1 MFDDVAGIKEL
12 LKMSCNGN
20 FYLLFRFNFA
30 YCYQPSGGS
39 KYIKIDIFKTLKP
52 NPQLQI

>member
-52 NPQLQI
+52 SPQLQI